1 MITAERPLT
10 YDDLIEL
17 PDDGLRREVIGGE
30 LIVSP
35 APTAGHQKVVGNL
48 YVMLDAFTRENGGQV
63 YLAPFD
69 VVLGPTDIVQPD
81 LIYLAPTRPRV
92 PQDQHALMGTP
103 DLVVEVL
110 SPGTG
115 RVDRTTKLSLYAAV
129 GVPEYWIADP
139 VERLLVVHVLASED
153 YIRVEP
159 NDDGSITSSVLTG
172 MRIDPDEVFTG
183 LA

>member
-1 MITAERPLT
+1 VITAERPLT

-17 PDDGLRREVIGGE
+17 PDDGLRREVIGGK

-35 APTAGHQKVVGNL
+35 APTAGHQDVIGNL
-48 YVMLDAFTRENGGQV
+48 YTMIRVFAHANGGHV
-63 YLAPFD
+63 YLAPLD

-81 LIYLAPTRPRV
+81 LIYLVPTRPRV
-92 PQDQHALMGTP
+92 LQDQHALMGTP

-115 RVDRTTKLSLYAAV
+115 RVDRTTKLSLYAAA

-139 VERLLVVHVLASED
+139 VERLLVVRVLACED
-153 YIRVEP
+153 YVRVEP
-159 NDDGSITSSVLTG
+159 NEDGSITSSVLSG
-172 MRIDPDEVFTG
+172 MRIDPDEVFAG